1 MFLSTGWKIDEENA
15 TETIAQKIRPQE
27 GDYELCL
34 LKRFDFNSAVM
45 RASSIVMYS
54 SDKQVRSFVKGAPE
68 KIKELCLPNSVP
80 SNYDAINEEYT
91 KNGYRVIALA
101 SKLLEGVN
109 E

>member
-15 TETIAQKIRPQE
+15 TETIAQRIRPQE

-68 KIKELCLPNSVP
+68 KIKELCL
-80 SNYDAINEEYT
+80 
-91 KNGYRVIALA
+91 
-101 SKLLEGVN
+101 
-109 E
+109 